1 MLLHYLQH
9 THTQILLQ
17 KSVEA
22 KSRGDQWHLRM
33 IDELTNL
40 KGAENMAVLL
50 RNFTS
55 LFLYVAHIW
64 F

>member
-1 MLLHYLQH
+1 
-9 THTQILLQ
+9 
-17 KSVEA
+17 
-22 KSRGDQWHLRM
+22 M

-50 RNFTS
+50 TNFIS

-64 F
+64 FYMTWSDKCISKFVSMGKKNNVMKEQMK